1 LCRFLGR
8 WRGAS
13 CDGSALARVREAPK
27 HEIAG
32 CRAQVVPPVLW
43 GFEPGAGA
51 VATGLGASRRCC
63 EAGSMTRLRIR
74 DGLFGLSRAIG
85 SGEQQNTSAAGRALF
100 LPDGADRF
108 LEAML

>member
-1 LCRFLGR
+1 
-8 WRGAS
+8 
-13 CDGSALARVREAPK
+13 
-27 HEIAG
+27 
-32 CRAQVVPPVLW
+32 
-43 GFEPGAGA
+43 
-51 VATGLGASRRCC
+51 
-63 EAGSMTRLRIR
+63 MTRLRIR